1 MENILECCRRDW
13 DCRRHYRDNTR
24 NIEDIGCILMN
35 LTIDDILHIISFLF
49 TIIIILMGVII
60 GMNNIELVINI
71 LYFTTLN
78 ITLLR
83 YLVKA
88 KK

>member
-1 MENILECCRRDW
+1 
-13 DCRRHYRDNTR
+13 
-24 NIEDIGCILMN
+24 MN